1 MGKADL
7 HLHTHY
13 SDGACD
19 PETIVSTAKE
29 KGLEAI
35 SITDHD
41 SMNAYPEA
49 VKATSKVGI
58 MLLPGAEM
66 TALFRQKDPLTE
78 RDTLKEVHLLAY
90 GLDPERKDVQQLMA
104 RQKKARKD
112 RIQAI
117 LDLLRTRGV
126 ALSMEDVL
134 AESFKGNP
142 GRPHIAKALIR
153 NRIASTVSD
162 AFIRYIGNDHIQGIE
177 KNYLSVQ
184 EMIQQIHSLG
194 GVAVLAHPGAL
205 YSLHELQQ
213 LIDMKLDGLET
224 IHPSHP
230 YAIQKQL
237 SELAD
242 AHYLLHSGGS
252 DFHGPLKTYEPYFGT
267 VSISMQRL
275 TQLQNAISRQGGVP
289 YL

>member
-7 HLHTHY
+7 HLHTLY
-13 SDGACD
+13 SDGVCD
-19 PETIVSTAKE
+19 PDTVINAAKE

-49 VKATSKVGI
+49 KKAAGSDL
-58 MLLPGAEM
+58 MLVPGAEM
-66 TALFRQKDPLTE
+66 TALFHQVDPLTE
-78 RDTLKEVHLLAY
+78 EKTVKEVHVLAY
-90 GLDPERKDVQQLMA
+90 GLDPEKLEVKQLMI

-117 LDLLRTRGV
+117 LDLLRSRGIE
-126 ALSMEDVL
+126 LSMEDIL

-153 NRIASTVSD
+153 NRLASTTAD
-162 AFIRYIGNDHIQGIE
+162 AFIRYIGNEHIQGIP
-177 KNYLSVQ
+177 KNYLSVE
-184 EMIQQIHSLG
+184 EMIRSIQELG
-194 GVAVLAHPGAL
+194 GVAILAHPGAL
-205 YSLHELQQ
+205 YSLRELQQ
-213 LIDMKLDGLET
+213 LIEMKLDGLET

-242 AHYLLHSGGS
+242 THHLLHTGGS
-252 DFHGPLKTYEPYFGT
+252 DFHGPLKAYEPYFGIVT
-267 VSISMQRL
+267 LSMQRL
-275 TQLQNAISRQGGVP
+275 SLLQNAISRQGGVP